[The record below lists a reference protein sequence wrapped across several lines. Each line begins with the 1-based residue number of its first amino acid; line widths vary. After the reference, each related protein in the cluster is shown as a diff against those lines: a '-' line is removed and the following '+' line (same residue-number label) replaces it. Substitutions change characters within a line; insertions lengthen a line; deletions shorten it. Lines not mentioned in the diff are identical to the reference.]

1 MLNQIRSAGDHL
13 QASHYSLLSTM
24 EVAGK
29 LAFASI
35 SGIIIDTFGLKVNTQ
50 AGKQFPKV
58 DPQVVLLLLL
68 LLALLTP
75 PLVPEQSGG
84 TQTTSEQKRL

>member
-1 MLNQIRSAGDHL
+1 
-13 QASHYSLLSTM
+13 M

-35 SGIIIDTFGLKVNTQ
+35 SGIIIDTFGLKVKTQ
-50 AGKQFPKV
+50 AGKRFPKV

-84 TQTTSEQKRL
+84 TQTTLEQKRL